1 MVPGKKEIILP
12 PGEIVT
18 NCDGKAI
25 EMCFLE
31 TIQNL
36 PMKVFLAD
44 GFLQMRMTLLFMR
57 AQNGDLLSF
66 GFLITLM
73 EQTRRTQRY
82 Q

>member
-1 MVPGKKEIILP
+1 MAPGKKEIILP

-18 NCDGKAI
+18 SCDGGKSY
-25 EMCFLE
+25 FHE

-36 PMKVFLAD
+36 SMKVFLAD

-57 AQNGDLLSF
+57 AQNGDLPSF
-66 GFLITLM
+66 GFLTTLM